1 VTKTHTLLRGAEIYS
16 PEPIGERDVLICGE
30 KVLTMEEDL
39 GRFSSLEDVETIDLK
54 GTRLVPGFI
63 DNHVHVLGGG
73 GSGGPFTRGP
83 EIFLSD
89 LAICGIT
96 TVVGILGMDGL
107 SRNLSSL
114 LAKVRALTA
123 EGLTA
128 YMWSG
133 AYQYPQ
139 PTLCGGAQWDLL
151 YIPEVI
157 GTGEIAVADERG
169 THPTAHEVARFT
181 GETAYGARL
190 AAKGGAVCIHMGN
203 RREGFEPLLEA
214 CERWGVQ
221 IERFLPTHL
230 NRTPELLKRSIDFAL
245 QGGYMDFTT
254 AFTVEGGISTSIS
267 ASESA
272 VRSREAGVPLDRIV
286 FSTDGN
292 GVHSFFDD
300 ETMDVPRTL
309 IWPVS
314 SLWEEARRL
323 ATYFNWPLE
332 EAIAPITMNPAR
344 ALGIKKGSIAPG
356 RDADLVALDADLR
369 VDSVFAKGRSLV
381 RGGEPVARG
390 WFEKE
395 M

>member
-1 VTKTHTLLRGAEIYS
+1 MTKTHTLLRGAEIYA
-16 PEPIGERDVLICGE
+16 PEPLGERDVLICGE
-30 KVLTMEEDL
+30 KVLTVEEDL
-39 GRFSSLEDVETIDLK
+39 GRFASLEDVETIDLK
-54 GTRLVPGFI
+54 GTMLVPGFI

-73 GSGGPFTRGP
+73 GGGGPFTRGP

-96 TVVGILGMDGL
+96 TAVGILGIDGL
-107 SRNLSSL
+107 SRDLSSL
-114 LAKVRALTA
+114 LAKVRALAA

-169 THPTAHEVARFT
+169 THPTAHEIARLA

-203 RREGFEPLLEA
+203 CREGFEPLLEA

-230 NRTPELLKRSIDFAL
+230 NRTPDLLKRSIDFAL
-245 QGGYMDFTT
+245 KGGYMDFTT
-254 AFTVEGGISTSIS
+254 AFTVEGGIPTAVS

-272 VRSREAGVPLDRIV
+272 VRSREAGVPLSQLV

-292 GVHSFFDD
+292 GVHSFFDY
-300 ETMDVPRTL
+300 EKMEGPRTL

-323 ATYFNWPLE
+323 ATEFGWPLE
-332 EAIAPITMNPAR
+332 EAVAPITTNPAR
-344 ALGIKKGSIAPG
+344 ALGLKKGTIAPG

-369 VDSVFAKGRSLV
+369 VDSVYAKGKPLV
-381 RGGEPVARG
+381 RSGVRVARG
-390 WFEKE
+390 WFERE
-395 M
+395 I